1 MPNNKSI
8 LINGNKRIRDDLL
21 MPDKVQINKE
31 EIESLPGIST
41 KEKVKDN
48 GL

>member
-1 MPNNKSI
+1 VPADKTI
-8 LINGNKRIRDDLL
+8 LINGNKRIKADLL
-21 MPDKVQINKE
+21 KPEKVQINKA
-31 EIESLPGIST
+31 EIESLPEISV

>member
-1 MPNNKSI
+1 MSKDKAF
-8 LINGNKRIRDDLL
+8 LINGNKRIKADLL
-21 MPDKVQINKE
+21 KPDKVQINKE

-41 KEKVKDN
+41 EEKVREN

>member
-1 MPNNKSI
+1 MPADKTI
-8 LINGNKRIRDDLL
+8 LINGNKRIKSDLFKL
-21 MPDKVQINKE
+21 DKVKINKA
-31 EIESLPGIST
+31 EIESLPEISV